1 MWAEGKRLKWFTVD
15 RTRPIMNQLK
25 SIEEQVLSELKTIDE
40 TNYKLYA
47 FHSPPRFY
55 ERLAQSLCK
64 ADEMMTR
71 VIHGVEAA
79 ESSRKH
85 SKIEEEDPFDIR
97 LEPQN
102 VNDMI

>member
-1 MWAEGKRLKWFTVD
+1 MWAEGKRVKWFTVD

-25 SIEEQVLSELKTIDE
+25 SIEEQVILEIKTIDE
-40 TNYKLYA
+40 TNCKFYA

-71 VIHGVEAA
+71 VIHGVEAT
-79 ESSRKH
+79 
-85 SKIEEEDPFDIR
+85 
-97 LEPQN
+97 
-102 VNDMI
+102 